1 MAKICTD
8 AGHGGADSGAVWQ
21 DAREKD
27 LNLLYTIQLNSE
39 LKKRGHTVY
48 TTRTSDVHVPPLGT
62 RCRLVNEHHKQQA
75 PQFDLIV
82 SIHCNAAAVKEN
94 GVYKAVSSR
103 RGLYVIYS
111 QESNASRKAAMAV
124 SEQCAAE
131 NIHLNHHGMLSTVQL
146 GRTLAWIHKT
156 IPPAVLIELGFM
168 TNPDELALL
177 QSTDYR
183 GKMVTTLADGIE
195 KYLSDSSN

>member
-8 AGHGGADSGAVWQ
+8 AGHGGPDSGAVWQ
-21 DAREKD
+21 DALEKD
-27 LNLLYTIQLNSE
+27 LNLLFTTKLNAE
-39 LKKRGHTVY
+39 LKQRGHTVY

-62 RCRLVNEHHKQQA
+62 RCRLVNEHHRQQA

-82 SIHCNAAAVKEN
+82 SIHCNAAAVKES

-111 QESNASRKAAMAV
+111 QESDESRKAAMAV
-124 SEQCAAE
+124 SQQTAADK
-131 NIHLNHHGMLSTVQL
+131 IHLNHHGMLSTVQL

-156 IPPAVLIELGFM
+156 IPPAILIELGFM

-177 QSTDYR
+177 KSDTYR
-183 GKMVTTLADGIE
+183 EKMVTSLADGIE
-195 KYLSDSSN
+195 NYLSA

>member
-8 AGHGGADSGAVWQ
+8 AGHGGYDTGAVWQ
-21 DAREKD
+21 DALEKD
-27 LNLLYTIQLNSE
+27 LNLLYTLKLNEE
-39 LKKRGHTVY
+39 LKKRGHILY
-48 TTRTSDVHVPPLGT
+48 TTPTSDVRVPPLGT
-62 RCRLVNEHHKQQA
+62 RCRLINEHHRQQA

-82 SIHCNAAAVKEN
+82 SLHCNAAAINEN

-111 QESNASRKAAMAV
+111 HESEASRKAAMAV
-124 SEQCAAE
+124 SEQCAAA

-156 IPPAVLIELGFM
+156 IPHAVLIELGFM
-168 TNPDELALL
+168 TNPEELALL
-177 QSTDYR
+177 KSKEYQD
-183 GKMVTTLADGIE
+183 KMIKTLADGIE
-195 KYLSDSSN
+195 NYLSVSSD